1 MGSSSISRGHWGAHS
16 LGSWHVIAPPPHP
29 GRQGTPWLF
38 HKVLLPGG
46 ASTLNECLL
55 PQIKESKC
63 PPQRFAS
70 WWTSCKPEIWGK
82 HPPEGTVSHEAEC
95 SHRRVE
101 NGGGSW
107 PSSRGGALPS
117 PATLGLPAREPC
129 AARACCSVPG
139 CFQASASRAK
149 PAWGSQRQHRP
160 LKAATQINTSL
171 LSLDSRQA
179 TPE

>member
-16 LGSWHVIAPPPHP
+16 LGSWHVIAPQPHP

-38 HKVLLPGG
+38 HKVLLPDG

-101 NGGGSW
+101 NGGGESW
-107 PSSRGGALPS
+107 PSSGGGRCPPRPRWVS
-117 PATLGLPAREPC
+117 PPGSRVQQGLVVLCLGVFKPLLLEQNQPG
-129 AARACCSVPG
+129 AARD
-139 CFQASASRAK
+139 
-149 PAWGSQRQHRP
+149 
-160 LKAATQINTSL
+160 NTDL
-171 LSLDSRQA
+171 
-179 TPE
+179 